1 MHIDLNSET
10 PRQLAADVAV
20 IGAGAAGIT
29 LTRRLLAQGLS
40 VILLESGGIDYE
52 PATADLNDGPI
63 LGEDYYELRDARL
76 RFFGGTTAIWGGRCA
91 ELAPIDFQKRDWVP
105 HSGWPIGHGDV
116 APYYAQARAAFGLA
130 PEAPTPALLGDM
142 LPAFSPRELDVPMWS
157 FDAMFDRFSF
167 KRSADVVGHVRCTVV
182 THATVR
188 EIVAAPSA
196 EGVDRLAVTSLSGH
210 TLDVRARRYVLA
222 AGGIENPRLLLA
234 SRSVRPRGLGND
246 RDQVGRYFMEHPH
259 ARGGR
264 VVDGGAWALLA
275 AFQKREVAAG
285 TVAPLLTPSAGL
297 QAREGLLNTSLTI
310 AGRRPAHGREAL
322 LMRAYQRAKHN
333 SAPTRTGRTLWKT
346 TKQVVGRAQRLVDPL
361 RPWALNRLGQLDVAL
376 VVRAEQAPNPDSRV
390 TLAADS
396 DALGVPRA
404 ALDWRMSPLDVTS
417 VAGLVAALGRETE
430 RLGLGRVEP
439 AAWLSDPSRRWQSDP
454 LISVHALGGYH
465 HIGTTRMSDDP
476 RTGVTDRD
484 GRVHGIDNLYVAG
497 SSLFPTSGWANPTLT
512 IAALALR
519 QADHIAAALA
529 GEDAGLPAQRAA

>member
-1 MHIDLNSET
+1 MHIDLNEAT
-10 PRQLAADVAV
+10 PGTLGADVAV

-29 LTRRLLAQGLS
+29 MVRRLLAQGLS
-40 VILLESGGIDYE
+40 VVLLESGGVDYE
-52 PATADLNDGPI
+52 PETADLNDGPI
-63 LGEDYYELRDARL
+63 MGEDYYELRDARL

-91 ELAPIDFQKRDWVP
+91 ELAPIDFQKRAWVP
-105 HSGWPIGHGDV
+105 HSGWPITHADV
-116 APYYAQARAAFGLA
+116 APYYAEARAAFGLDRI
-130 PEAPTPALLGDM
+130 APTAALLDGI
-142 LPAFSPRELDVPMWS
+142 LPDFSPRELAVPMWS

-167 KRSADVVGHVRCTVV
+167 SRSTDLVDHDRCTVV

-196 EGVDRLAVTSLSGH
+196 EGVDRLAVTSLSGNA
-210 TLDVRARRYVLA
+210 LEVRARRYVLA

-275 AFQKREVAAG
+275 AFQKREVTG
-285 TVAPLLTPSAGL
+285 RTIAPLLTPSAGL

-322 LMRAYQRAKHN
+322 LMRAYQRAKHK
-333 SAPTRTGRTLWKT
+333 SAPTRTGRTMWKA
-346 TKQVVGRAQRLVDPL
+346 TKQIVGRAQRLVDPL
-361 RPWALNRLGQLDVAL
+361 RPWVLNRLGQLDVAL
-376 VVRAEQAPNPDSRV
+376 IVRAEQAPNPDSRV
-390 TLAADS
+390 TLAGDS

-404 ALDWRMSPLDVTS
+404 ALDWRMSELDVTS

-439 AAWLSDPSRRWQSDP
+439 AAWLSDPARQWRSDP

-465 HIGTTRMSDDP
+465 HVGTTRMSDDP
-476 RTGVTDRD
+476 RTGVTDRE

-519 QADHIAAALA
+519 QADRIAATLA
-529 GEDAGLPAQRAA
+529 GEDAARRTQRAA